1 MEYFGIEKLKK
12 KGSDFVGIF
21 TNYRKLFD
29 QAEVQLVALSNTVRT
44 QRTKIL
50 KITRENAKLSLEN
63 QTLISQSI
71 KDNLEKKFL
80 EERRR
85 KNASSKGGLKNQ
97 NIRLLKELSKI
108 KEQLK
113 EYRVIVKQLN
123 NEKVI
128 KLEIIDNLKT
138 EIMNL
143 KTEVNTLTKE
153 KNSMNKIIE
162 ELNKK
167 NALLKHPVKIEELRK
182 YQILR
187 KSRKKEEKK

>member
-21 TNYRKLFD
+21 TNYRKLYN
-29 QAEVQLVALSNTVRT
+29 QAKVKLYVLENKVQE

-50 KITRENAKLSLEN
+50 EITKENANLSLEN

-71 KDNLEKKFL
+71 KDDLEKKLL
-80 EERRR
+80 EDKRR
-85 KNASSKGGLKNQ
+85 KNASAKGGLMKQ
-97 NIRLLKELSKI
+97 NINLVTELSKL

-123 NEKVI
+123 NEKTI

-167 NALLKHPVKIEELRK
+167 NALLKHPVKIDELRK
-182 YQILR
+182 YQTLR
-187 KSRKKEEKK
+187 KSRKKEEEK

>member
-21 TNYRKLFD
+21 TNYRKLYN
-29 QAEVQLVALSNTVRT
+29 QAKVKLYVLENKAQA

-50 KITRENAKLSLEN
+50 EITKENANLSLEN

-71 KDNLEKKFL
+71 KDDLEKKLL
-80 EERRR
+80 EDKRR
-85 KNASSKGGLKNQ
+85 KNASAKGGLMKQ
-97 NIRLLKELSKI
+97 NINLVTELSKL

-123 NEKVI
+123 NEKTI

-167 NALLKHPVKIEELRK
+167 NALLKHPVKIDELRK
-182 YQILR
+182 YQTLR
-187 KSRKKEEKK
+187 KSRKKEEE

>member
-1 MEYFGIEKLKK
+1 MEHFEVEKLKK

-21 TNYRKLFD
+21 TNYRKLYN
-29 QAEVQLVALSNTVRT
+29 QAKVKLYVLENKAQA
-44 QRTKIL
+44 QRTKML
-50 KITRENAKLSLEN
+50 EITKENANLSLEN

-71 KDNLEKKFL
+71 KDDLEKKRL
-80 EERRR
+80 EEKRR
-85 KNASSKGGLKNQ
+85 KNASAKGGLMKR
-97 NIRLLKELSKI
+97 NINLVTELSKL

-123 NEKVI
+123 NEKTI

-153 KNSMNKIIE
+153 KISMNKIIE

-182 YQILR
+182 YQTLR
-187 KSRKKEEKK
+187 KSRKKEEE

>member
-1 MEYFGIEKLKK
+1 MEYFRIEKLKK

-21 TNYRKLFD
+21 TNYRKLYN
-29 QAEVQLVALSNTVRT
+29 QAKVKLYVLENKVQA

-50 KITRENAKLSLEN
+50 EITKENANLSLEN

-71 KDNLEKKFL
+71 KDDLEKKLL
-80 EERRR
+80 EDKRRN
-85 KNASSKGGLKNQ
+85 NASAKGGLMKQ
-97 NIRLLKELSKI
+97 NINLVTELSKL

-113 EYRVIVKQLN
+113 EYKVIVKQLN
-123 NEKVI
+123 NEKTI
-128 KLEIIDNLKT
+128 KLEIIDNLKS

-167 NALLKHPVKIEELRK
+167 NALLKHPVKIDELRK
-182 YQILR
+182 YQTLR
-187 KSRKKEEKK
+187 KSRKKEEE

>member
-1 MEYFGIEKLKK
+1 M
-12 KGSDFVGIF
+12 GIF
-21 TNYRKLFD
+21 TNYRKLYN
-29 QAEVQLVALSNTVRT
+29 QAKVKLYVLENKAQA

-50 KITRENAKLSLEN
+50 EITKENANLSLEN

-71 KDNLEKKFL
+71 KDDLEKKYL
-80 EERRR
+80 EEKRR
-85 KNASSKGGLKNQ
+85 KNASAKGGLMKQ
-97 NIRLLKELSKI
+97 NINLVTELSKL

-113 EYRVIVKQLN
+113 EYRIIVKQLN
-123 NEKVI
+123 NEKAI

-182 YQILR
+182 YQTLR
-187 KSRKKEEKK
+187 KSRKKEEEK

>member
-21 TNYRKLFD
+21 TNYRKLYN
-29 QAEVQLVALSNTVRT
+29 QAKVKLYVLENKAQE

-50 KITRENAKLSLEN
+50 EITKENANLSLEN

-71 KDNLEKKFL
+71 KDDLEKKLL
-80 EERRR
+80 EDKRR
-85 KNASSKGGLKNQ
+85 KNASAKGGLMKQ
-97 NIRLLKELSKI
+97 NINLVTELSKL

-123 NEKVI
+123 NEKTI

-167 NALLKHPVKIEELRK
+167 NALLKHPVKIDELRK
-182 YQILR
+182 YQTLR
-187 KSRKKEEKK
+187 KSRKKEEE

>member
-21 TNYRKLFD
+21 TNYRKLYN
-29 QAEVQLVALSNTVRT
+29 QAKVKLYVLENKAQE

-50 KITRENAKLSLEN
+50 EITKENANLSLEN

-71 KDNLEKKFL
+71 KDDLEKKLL
-80 EERRR
+80 EDKRR
-85 KNASSKGGLKNQ
+85 KNASSKGGLKSQ

-113 EYRVIVKQLN
+113 DYRVIVKQLN
-123 NEKVI
+123 DEKVI

-143 KTEVNTLTKE
+143 KTEINTLTKE

-182 YQILR
+182 YQIFR
-187 KSRKKEEKK
+187 KSRKKEEEK